1 MLPEWRT
8 RQAAQK
14 RTSHTGGGANA
25 SVSALTM
32 NESESLDAL
41 ANVLNVIAER
51 PYDVSVHAQHIR
63 LAQSLP
69 GMDAEV
75 LSAMEMMTQFLAA
88 GDEVWLPL
96 LQNKEESADLETEQG
111 VEELLALYARAESDY
126 LCESF

>member
-1 MLPEWRT
+1 
-8 RQAAQK
+8 
-14 RTSHTGGGANA
+14 
-25 SVSALTM
+25 M